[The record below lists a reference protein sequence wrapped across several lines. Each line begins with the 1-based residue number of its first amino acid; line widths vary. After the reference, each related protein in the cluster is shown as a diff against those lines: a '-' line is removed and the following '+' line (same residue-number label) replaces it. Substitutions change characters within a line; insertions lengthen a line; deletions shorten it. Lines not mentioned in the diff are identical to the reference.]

1 MCVCVGTVLND
12 IYYQL
17 KMFHGEI
24 KDKETLLLL
33 RMVTQTVVPFRKT
46 TDRVNHH
53 KNNRG
58 SLFKATTVR
67 ILILL

>member
-1 MCVCVGTVLND
+1 MYVCVGTVLND

-33 RMVTQTVVPFRKT
+33 VTQTVVPFRKT

-58 SLFKATTVR
+58 SFFKATTVR